1 MSFELNNAQIRADMG
16 QVDGELRRVLSL
28 PRYSKPIR
36 VALDYLIKSPGKRLR
51 PLLTV
56 LSYRS
61 IAGDVAL
68 PKSVIRLATAIELI
82 HMASLVHDDI
92 IDAADTRHGQPSFHK
107 QFGVEVA
114 IPVGVLLYSI
124 SLKLLADVGQIEV
137 ISRVSRAVDQ
147 LCGGELDQVLSR
159 NQFDISV
166 ADYLLVL
173 KKKTSALFS
182 LSVWGGVLLAGAAPK
197 KGQDAFHFGTS
208 LGLLFQVS
216 DDLLDV
222 IGRSDQLLKEANQ
235 DFILGEITLPMI
247 VLLKRLSPQDRLKAL
262 GIMESRDWDGL
273 QWLVMQLSDSGV
285 REECSEL
292 MARYQARCE
301 GYLGTL
307 PRTEYSEILER
318 VVGYISGR
326 ATG

>member
-56 LSYRS
+56 LSYLS

-124 SLKLLADVGQIEV
+124 SLKLLADVGLCNHN
-137 ISRVSRAVDQ
+137 RLPANKVSRP
-147 LCGGELDQVLSR
+147 GGQA
-159 NQFDISV
+159 V
-166 ADYLLVL
+166 ADDAARVRVLVC
-173 KKKTSALFS
+173 A
-182 LSVWGGVLLAGAAPK
+182 GVVAEHPN
-197 KGQDAFHFGTS
+197 
-208 LGLLFQVS
+208 
-216 DDLLDV
+216 
-222 IGRSDQLLKEANQ
+222 GR
-235 DFILGEITLPMI
+235 THP
-247 VLLKRLSPQDRLKAL
+247 
-262 GIMESRDWDGL
+262 
-273 QWLVMQLSDSGV
+273 
-285 REECSEL
+285 
-292 MARYQARCE
+292 
-301 GYLGTL
+301 
-307 PRTEYSEILER
+307 
-318 VVGYISGR
+318 
-326 ATG
+326 

>member
-16 QVDGELRRVLSL
+16 RVDAELRRVLSL
-28 PRYSKPIR
+28 SRYSKPIR
-36 VALDYLIKSPGKRLR
+36 RVLDYLVQSPGKRLR

-61 IAGDVAL
+61 VAGDADL
-68 PKSVIRLATAIELI
+68 PIAVIRLAAAIELI

-92 IDAADTRHGQPSFHK
+92 IDAADTRHGHPSFHK
-107 QFGVEVA
+107 QFSVEVA

-124 SLKLLADVGQIEV
+124 SLKLLSDVGHLEV

-159 NQFDISV
+159 DQFDITV

-182 LSVWGGVLLAGAAPK
+182 LSVWGGVLLAGAANE
-197 KGQDAFHFGTS
+197 KGQDAFRFGTS

-216 DDLLDV
+216 DDMLDFT
-222 IGRSDQLLKEANQ
+222 GRADQLLKGGNQ
-235 DFILGEITLPMI
+235 DFILGEITLPLI
-247 VLLKRLSPQDRLKAL
+247 VLLKRLSPADRGKAL
-262 GIMESRDWDGL
+262 DIMATRNWDGL
-273 QWLVMQLSDSGV
+273 QWIGAQLADSGV
-285 REECSEL
+285 LEECGIL
-292 MARYQARCE
+292 MRRYQVRCE
-301 GYLGTL
+301 AYLGTL
-307 PRTEYSEILER
+307 VMTEYSAILAQ
-318 VVGYISGR
+318 VVAYISGR
-326 ATG
+326 GG